1 MKEDEL
7 KDFETIVDTI
17 GPMQFVCQIDVNIE

>member
-1 MKEDEL
+1 MYTKKIMKEDEL

-17 GPMQFVCQIDVNIE
+17 GPMQFVC